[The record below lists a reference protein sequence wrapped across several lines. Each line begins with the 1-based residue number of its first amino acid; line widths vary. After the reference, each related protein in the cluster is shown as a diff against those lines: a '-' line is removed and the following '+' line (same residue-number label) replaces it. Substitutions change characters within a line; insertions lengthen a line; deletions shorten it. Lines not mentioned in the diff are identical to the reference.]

1 MSSADIVAASAPTI
15 VASNTPIVDILAVD
29 RELGSKSSKTKTSKS
44 TSSKKK
50 KKKQKK
56 KNSVFNKSG
65 DSSSQSK
72 KKKKSSPSSKS
83 KKKKSSSK
91 VSTLNRISYISCSHI
106 PLFVHLGNSLHTI
119 TCIYT
124 HKSNTH

>member
-1 MSSADIVAASAPTI
+1 MSSTDIVAASAPTI

-50 KKKQKK
+50 KKKKKK

-72 KKKKSSPSSKS
+72 KKKKSSSSSKS
-83 KKKKSSSK
+83 KKKSSSSK
-91 VSTLNRISYISCSHI
+91 VSTLNRISCISCSHI
-106 PLFVHLGNSLHTI
+106 FFPSW
-119 TCIYT
+119 
-124 HKSNTH
+124 

>member
-50 KKKQKK
+50 KKKK

-72 KKKKSSPSSKS
+72 KKKKSSSSSKS
-83 KKKKSSSK
+83 KKKSSSSK
-91 VSTLNRISYISCSHI
+91 VSTLNRISCISCSHI
-106 PLFVHLGNSLHTI
+106 FFPSW
-119 TCIYT
+119 
-124 HKSNTH
+124 

>member
-1 MSSADIVAASAPTI
+1 MSSTDIVAASAPTI

-50 KKKQKK
+50 KKKKKKK

-72 KKKKSSPSSKS
+72 KKKKSSSSSKS
-83 KKKKSSSK
+83 KKKSSSSK
-91 VSTLNRISYISCSHI
+91 VSTLNRISCISCSHI
-106 PLFVHLGNSLHTI
+106 FFPSW
-119 TCIYT
+119 
-124 HKSNTH
+124 